1 MNIDRDE
8 MARKINEL
16 NEKFS
21 DFYNALDAIPTYE
34 LERYYIALH
43 ELEDEIWKQLE

>member
-1 MNIDRDE
+1 MNIDTYE
-8 MARKINEL
+8 MARKIKEL

-21 DFYNALDAIPTYE
+21 NFYSALDAIPTYE
-34 LERYYIALH
+34 LEQYYIALH